1 MSVMVT
7 IYDGKGNEVDFPT
20 IKRASQELGV
30 NESILQKRLK
40 DGNWIHRKN
49 GGVPIR
55 IKRA

>member
-7 IYDGKGNEVDFPT
+7 IYDGKGNEVDFPS

-30 NESILQKRLK
+30 NETVLQKRLK
-40 DGNWIHRKN
+40 DGHWIHRKN
-49 GGVPIR
+49 GLAPLR